1 MHGVVKL
8 VLVVAILR
16 GKLWAYLWMIGVLLA
31 FIAYQIHEIVVAPDA
46 ALVALT
52 VFDALIAF
60 LTLDEYKRHRIR
72 TVNLWMLRS
81 TTPCQI
87 FPAYSRVFH
96 ALLTGPCGVA
106 THSLI
111 P

>member
-72 TVNLWMLRS
+72 TVNLWMLPFNNTVSDFPSVLPGFSCIAHGTMRS
-81 TTPCQI
+81 GN
-87 FPAYSRVFH
+87 A
-96 ALLTGPCGVA
+96 
-106 THSLI
+106 
-111 P
+111 

>member
-16 GKLWAYLWMIGVLLA
+16 GKLWAYPWMIGVLLA

-72 TVNLWMLRS
+72 TVNLWMLPFNNTVS
-81 TTPCQI
+81 D
-87 FPAYSRVFH
+87 FPSV
-96 ALLTGPCGVA
+96 LTGFSCIAHGTMRSGNA
-106 THSLI
+106 
-111 P
+111 